1 LSYSS
6 SERETVIRS
15 DDESKIWRIGTF
27 QKRVISK
34 LERIGVKPIE
44 ITKDGEHIYEIDFE
58 QVSFRK
64 KIKLSEEQ
72 KRARAERLAKGRKKN
87 R

>member
-1 LSYSS
+1 MSYSAY
-6 SERETVIRS
+6 ERETVMRC

-27 QKRVISK
+27 QKTVISK
-34 LERIGVKPIE
+34 IEKTGAKPIE
-44 ITKDGEHIYEIDFE
+44 ITKDGEYIYELDFD

-64 KIKLSEEQ
+64 KMNLSDEQ
-72 KRARAERLAKGRKKN
+72 RKARAERLAKGRKKN